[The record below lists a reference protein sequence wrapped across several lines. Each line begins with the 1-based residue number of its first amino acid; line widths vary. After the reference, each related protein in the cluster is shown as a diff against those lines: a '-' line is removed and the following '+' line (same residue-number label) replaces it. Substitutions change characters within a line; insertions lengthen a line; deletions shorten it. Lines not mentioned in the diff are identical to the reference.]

1 MVEMGTDARFLSPGE
16 RVVKVTNYHPI
27 VLWPHALGS
36 IVALLVGIWASAQ
49 GEGYGTVLIL
59 GSLVYLVGAFFDYRL
74 HKLVLTDK
82 RLFEVKGIITR
93 TVSTMKLT
101 ALTDLRYERSILGL
115 LLNWGTMVVETAGQ
129 AQALSQVRYVPSP
142 DAFYSNIVRLTF

>member
-16 RVVKVTNYHPI
+16 RVVKVTNYHPV

-36 IVALLVGIWASAQ
+36 LAALAFGTWASAQ
-49 GEGYGTVLIL
+49 GEGYGTVVIL
-59 GSLVYLVGAFFDYRL
+59 GAIVYLVGAFFDHRL
-74 HKLVLTDK
+74 QELVLTDK

-115 LLNWGTMVVETAGQ
+115 LR
-129 AQALSQVRYVPSP
+129 VRFVPSP
-142 DAFYSNIVRLTF
+142 TPSTATSCG

>member
-27 VLWPHALGS
+27 VMWRHALGS
-36 IVALLVGIWASAQ
+36 LAALFLGIWASAQ

-59 GSLVYLVGAFFDYRL
+59 GSLVYLIGAFFDYRL
-74 HKLVLTDK
+74 QKLVLTDK

-93 TVSTMKLT
+93 TVSTMKLS
-101 ALTDLRYERSILGL
+101 ALTDLRYERSIPGL
-115 LLNWGTMVVETAGQ
+115 LLNWGTMIVETAGQ
-129 AQALSQVRYVPSP
+129 NQALSRVHYVPSP
-142 DAFYSNIVRLTF
+142 DAFYSNVVRLTF